1 MRSLDGRRS
10 SVLVLTALA
19 ILAFLTYFYV
29 SPPGNQ
35 ERVTNENVD
44 YLYRDVTRSKDG
56 VLYMAFYFPQYHI
69 APENKV
75 ELEVEHYTDWD
86 VLKKNSNVSSLTPPV
101 FYNLADPKVLEEQ
114 DELASQFGVGVFIFY
129 HYWLNNSL
137 VLNHPV
143 DLFLQRKR
151 KTKFMFCWDNTS
163 GFLGKQLYDS
173 PEKHGYQLLRFFLNE
188 NYVTDVDG
196 RKPFVVYVTNED
208 QLQERYTDADYLAR
222 LLSFLESHGV
232 RLKLGHVYA
241 QHMNYWALPAWSEI
255 AVEFGPHMGTDAT
268 EHRLTTLYT
277 YEPRNPTWA
286 AGKEYWQGVTTSWD
300 SRPRCSSMRTRQTA
314 CDLSSSNGLVSPD
327 GFREV
332 VKQVK
337 NSFHPMNKDRVVTI
351 FAWNEW
357 AEGAALEPSVEYGQ
371 TFLECL

>member
-1 MRSLDGRRS
+1 
-10 SVLVLTALA
+10 LVWTALA

-188 NYVTDVDG
+188 NYLTDVDG

-241 QHMNYWALPAWSEI
+241 QHMNNWALPAWSEI

-268 EHRLTTLYT
+268 KHRLTTLYT

-337 NSFHPMNKDRVVTI
+337 NNFHPMNKDRVVTI

>member
-1 MRSLDGRRS
+1 
-10 SVLVLTALA
+10 LVLTALA

-101 FYNLADPKVLEEQ
+101 FYNLADPKVLEEH
-114 DELASQFGVGVFIFY
+114 DELARQFGVGVFIFY
-129 HYWLNNSL
+129 HYWLDNSL

-196 RKPFVVYVTNED
+196 RKPFVVYVTSED
-208 QLQERYTDADYLAR
+208 QLQER
-222 LLSFLESHGV
+222 
-232 RLKLGHVYA
+232 
-241 QHMNYWALPAWSEI
+241 
-255 AVEFGPHMGTDAT
+255 
-268 EHRLTTLYT
+268 
-277 YEPRNPTWA
+277 
-286 AGKEYWQGVTTSWD
+286 
-300 SRPRCSSMRTRQTA
+300 
-314 CDLSSSNGLVSPD
+314 
-327 GFREV
+327 
-332 VKQVK
+332 
-337 NSFHPMNKDRVVTI
+337 
-351 FAWNEW
+351 
-357 AEGAALEPSVEYGQ
+357 
-371 TFLECL
+371 